1 MKIIIQRCKDAQVA
15 VNQKVVGKIGTGLM
29 LLVGIGQ
36 GDTAADAVYLAD
48 KTAGLR
54 IFEDTEGKMN
64 DSVLDVGGAIL
75 SVSQF
80 TLYGDCRKGRRPN
93 FMGAAKPEEAEKLYD
108 FFNSQ
113 LRAKGLEVET
123 GIFGAMMDVSL
134 TNWGPVTLILD
145 SERS

>member
-1 MKIIIQRCKDAQVA
+1 MPF
-15 VNQKVVGKIGTGLM
+15 
-29 LLVGIGQ
+29 
-36 GDTAADAVYLAD
+36 YLAD

-54 IFEDTEGKMN
+54 IFEDAEGKMN